1 MERHA
6 YSGTGVAMITPFNHA
21 GDVDFDRLV
30 LHTDRLITRGIDYLV
45 VLGTTAETPA
55 LSPEERGEVIR
66 CVVDACNGRVPIIAG
81 AGGNDTRSV
90 ISDIRSMDKKGV
102 DALLSVVPY
111 YNKPG
116 QEGIYQHFSALAAAS
131 DIPLMLYNVPSR
143 TGSNMASGTILR
155 LAHDHPGKVAAVKEA
170 SGDIHQVMEIIRD
183 KPSDFQVVSGDDAI
197 TLPMIALGASG
208 VVSVAGNGYPEILSG
223 MVHAALEGDLER
235 ARELHYRLQPMMKA
249 IFKEGNP
256 AGIKAAME
264 IRGWIDNVLRLPLI
278 PVTGQLYQEIRELDS
293 TLE

>member
-1 MERHA
+1 M
-6 YSGTGVAMITPFNHA
+6 AMVTPFNQA
-21 GDVDFDRLV
+21 GNVDFERLV

-55 LSPEERGEVIR
+55 LSPEERAEVIR
-66 CVVDACNGRVPIIAG
+66 CVVKACSGRVPIVAG

-90 ISDIRSMDKKGV
+90 ISGIRSMDKKGL
-102 DALLSVVPY
+102 DLLLSVVPY

-143 TGSNMASGTILR
+143 TGSNMAPGTVLR

-170 SGDIHQVMEIIRD
+170 SGDLQQVMEIIRD

-197 TLPMIALGASG
+197 TLPMIALGAGG

-223 MVHAALEGDLER
+223 MVNAALEGDLER

-264 IRGWIDNVLRLPLI
+264 IRGWIENVLRLPLV
-278 PVTGQLYQEIRELDS
+278 PVTRQLYQEIRELDR
-293 TLE
+293 TLG

>member
-1 MERHA
+1 M
-6 YSGTGVAMITPFNHA
+6 AMITPFNHA

-278 PVTGQLYQEIRELDS
+278 PVTGQLYQEIRELDR
-293 TLE
+293 TLG

>member
-1 MERHA
+1 
-6 YSGTGVAMITPFNHA
+6 
-21 GDVDFDRLV
+21 
-30 LHTDRLITRGIDYLV
+30 
-45 VLGTTAETPA
+45 
-55 LSPEERGEVIR
+55 VIR
-66 CVVDACNGRVPIIAG
+66 CVVKACSGRVPIVAG

-90 ISDIRSMDKKGV
+90 ISGIRSMDKKGL
-102 DALLSVVPY
+102 DLLLSVVPY

-143 TGSNMASGTILR
+143 TGSNMAPGTVLR

-170 SGDIHQVMEIIRD
+170 SGDLQQVMEIIRD

-197 TLPMIALGASG
+197 TLPMIALGAGG

-223 MVHAALEGDLER
+223 MVNAALEGDLER

-264 IRGWIDNVLRLPLI
+264 IRGWIENVLRLPLV
-278 PVTGQLYQEIRELDS
+278 PVTRQLYQEIRELDR
-293 TLE
+293 TLG